1 MSDIQSAAS
10 LSSQDKKM
18 VRKSEFI
25 LYLIAVFFYTNMT
38 GMIGSYRNAY
48 IVNVLRLTDSQASL
62 YNTLIS
68 IIPFV
73 LNFFL
78 AMYIDGRKVG
88 KMGKFKPL
96 GLIAAVPAGILL
108 VLTFITPKAL
118 SGTILMIYIVTI
130 AVLWSVATSFG
141 NSVNMVAIVMTPN
154 MKERDTVISFRSIVS
169 AVGNSAPLVILLVIG
184 LIWKDNEGL
193 QYIIG
198 AGLCGVVGVIAML
211 IGMKAVR
218 ERVTYTA
225 EKKNPLVGFKDILTN
240 KYAWAIIVSDTLKS
254 FRNIATY
261 LGPFLAAALLGST
274 SKFLLFGLPTG
285 IGTAVGMLIINFLL
299 KKFNSKVLYI
309 ASGIYS
315 VIINA
320 VAFGIGYSYFRSG
333 NKAMQIV
340 FIVALYAYSMVVSL
354 GHGDM
359 QGTAAVAILLVMPC
373 IFNYRPIYMISMTL
387 LAMIVYCSIAAA
399 TKSSS
404 IAMLD
409 LWNSL
414 FFGIIA
420 MLLSIYQ
427 MRVKFNVLLQKRRN
441 KELSEIDMLTGT
453 KNRNSFEQ
461 NRNTYAVTCKSS
473 LACIYIDVNG
483 LHNLNDDE
491 GHDAGDKM
499 LCTVAHA
506 ITVRFGKDNTYR
518 IGGDEFVAF
527 CADRYMEEIDGMVKG
542 MIRSITDKGYSVS
555 VGVSCREKED
565 LEMKT
570 LIREA
575 EKLMYREKARYYQE
589 AGHDRRH
596 RSE

>member
-1 MSDIQSAAS
+1 MSFISKIKKLFLYAGLEGKDFSMLLPEAREENGRFLRIYSIMTTVVFS
-10 LSSQDKKM
+10 VCFLLSIF
-18 VRKSEFI
+18 VGGALTVNRTI
-25 LYLIAVFFYTNMT
+25 YLIM
-38 GMIGSYRNAY
+38 
-48 IVNVLRLTDSQASL
+48 
-62 YNTLIS
+62 
-68 IIPFV
+68 
-73 LNFFL
+73 
-78 AMYIDGRKVG
+78 
-88 KMGKFKPL
+88 
-96 GLIAAVPAGILL
+96 
-108 VLTFITPKAL
+108 
-118 SGTILMIYIVTI
+118 
-130 AVLWSVATSFG
+130 
-141 NSVNMVAIVMTPN
+141 
-154 MKERDTVISFRSIVS
+154 
-169 AVGNSAPLVILLVIG
+169 
-184 LIWKDNEGL
+184 
-193 QYIIG
+193 
-198 AGLCGVVGVIAML
+198 
-211 IGMKAVR
+211 
-218 ERVTYTA
+218 
-225 EKKNPLVGFKDILTN
+225 
-240 KYAWAIIVSDTLKS
+240 IIVSIGLLVCVKTVMKKH
-254 FRNIATY
+254 
-261 LGPFLAAALLGST
+261 PALST
-274 SKFLLFGLPTG
+274 VFS
-285 IGTAVGMLIINFLL
+285 
-299 KKFNSKVLYI
+299 
-309 ASGIYS
+309 
-315 VIINA
+315 
-320 VAFGIGYSYFRSG
+320 
-333 NKAMQIV
+333 IV